1 MSIARSPRSVRKR
14 TVTQGVNIMI
24 KLAKIVANI
33 MQMDANVVMGF
44 CGRWRL
50 QSLLVT
56 GFNLFR
62 ALGVCKLF
70 SGGGWCGVFAF

>member
-1 MSIARSPRSVRKR
+1 
-14 TVTQGVNIMI
+14 MI

-44 CGRWRL
+44 CGRWRS

-70 SGGGWCGVFAF
+70 SGGGVVWCFCFFNTMYEL